1 MKMGLAARCAWVAG
15 FAMALAMVGAPV
27 FAHHGS
33 RASYDLNKPVTMT
46 ATITSISWQNPHV
59 FLSYDVKDD
68 SGKVTNWGAEM
79 AETPHQLGLRGW
91 AKDTLKPGDEI
102 TATVFPSKAGTPRGL
117 MSKVVFHDK
126 VIYEANMRA
135 PE

>member
-1 MKMGLAARCAWVAG
+1 MKMGLTARCALVAG
-15 FAMALAMVGAPV
+15 LAMTLTMVATPV
-27 FAHHGS
+27 LAHHGS
-33 RASYDLNKPVTMT
+33 RASYDLNKPVTMK
-46 ATITSISWQNPHV
+46 AAVTSISWQNPHV

-68 SGKVTNWGAEM
+68 SGNVTNWGAEM

-102 TATVFPSKAGTPRGL
+102 TATVSPSKAGTARGL
-117 MSKVVFHDK
+117 LSKVVFHDK